1 MGLVATML
9 HIFCLPCLLKLLSLF
24 SLTLLLEVLFVI
36 FKKLNRK
43 KKKKKKFEP
52 VNCVVETGCWVMQYA
67 IASDHSLLFENHIYQ
82 LMLGNFKKLSEL
94 LISLDN

>member
-1 MGLVATML
+1 MATML

-43 KKKKKKFEP
+43 KKKKKEIRASKLRGGDR
-52 VNCVVETGCWVMQYA
+52 VLGYA
-67 IASDHSLLFENHIYQ
+67 ICN
-82 LMLGNFKKLSEL
+82 SERSFSF
-94 LISLDN
+94 I

>member
-1 MGLVATML
+1 MATML

-36 FKKLNRK
+36 FKKLNQ
-43 KKKKKKFEP
+43 KKKKFEP
-52 VNCVVETGCWVMQYA
+52 VNCVVETGCWVIQYA
-67 IASDHSLLFENHIYQ
+67 IASDHSLLFENRIYQ

-94 LISLDN
+94 LISVDN